1 MTPNDTPQRRATGDG
16 GDVRR
21 RLLDATTTIVAADGV
36 SAATSRRI
44 SDAAEVNLAAITYY
58 FGSKRAL
65 VSAALVAEV
74 ERLAEP
80 AVAALESDGD
90 EVGRLLD
97 AVQLLLAAFA
107 HERERAPAYLE
118 ALVDA
123 AHGKTGAAA
132 TRDLVARLR
141 DRVAAV
147 VASLQ
152 AGGDVPSWVDPAS
165 MASLIVSTA
174 NGIVLQTTIDPDG
187 PGAAEQAAQFAQLLL
202 AARPAQPR

>member
-1 MTPNDTPQRRATGDG
+1 MTSNDTPQRRATGDG

-107 HERERAPAYLE
+107 HERERTPAYLE

-132 TRDLVARLR
+132 TRDLVVRLR

-152 AGGDVPSWVDPAS
+152 AGGDVPSWVDPVS

-174 NGIVLQTTIDPDG
+174 NGIVLQTSIDPDG

-202 AARPAQPR
+202 AARPAR